1 MLSNTNTIVHERAT
15 VAEGGNMIFNPNVI
29 VEKLI
34 EGKGNVSP
42 FTGKVSLT
50 EDDLSL
56 IETEEWAAD
65 HPIKGEWRCI
75 HRYTKNRNIT
85 WKELA
90 KLIRERNTKEH
101 TELIAAVNKSH
112 SNYRSTMS
120 AAETRLH
127 DSIVDLSKVLNKD
140 AIKAVLAE
148 AGIRLDIPELD

>member
-1 MLSNTNTIVHERAT
+1 
-15 VAEGGNMIFNPNVI
+15 MIFIPNTI

-34 EGKGNVSP
+34 QGNGNVS
-42 FTGKVSLT
+42 FTTGKVSLT
-50 EDDLSL
+50 EDELSR
-56 IETEEWAAD
+56 IETKEWAAD
-65 HPIKGEWRCI
+65 HPLQGEW
-75 HRYTKNRNIT
+75 HWLQRYTDNHDIT

-127 DSIVDLSKVLNKD
+127 DSIVDLSKVLNKG